1 MNNELKKQI
10 ELHQDNQ
17 AFIKTTDLPLNGL
30 SDKQKVTLIRKANEL
45 FNNGKIE
52 EAKKIYIAT
61 GYSDGLS
68 RVGDKYA
75 QKDMYLDALK
85 LYTLAHN
92 NRKKEPLIEKMA
104 QILSTM
110 LEEDM

>member
-1 MNNELKKQI
+1 MNDELKKQI
-10 ELHQDNQ
+10 DLRQDNQ
-17 AFIKTTDLPLNGL
+17 GFIKTTDMPLRGL
-30 SDKQKVTLIRKANEL
+30 SDQQRVVLIRKANEL

-52 EAKKIYIAT
+52 EAKRIYIAT

-75 QKDMYLDALK
+75 REDMYIDALK

-104 QILSTM
+104 QIVSAM
-110 LEEDM
+110 LGDT